1 MLFIGGPWHA
11 REEDVPDQPW
21 VAMGTDG
28 SKHVYTPQTFAA
40 PGIGHKRIMVHPVFL
55 NTPNA
60 AREAIKDALLERWLR
75 S

>member
-1 MLFIGGPWHA
+1 
-11 REEDVPDQPW
+11 
-21 VAMGTDG
+21 MGTDG

-60 AREAIKDALLERWLR
+60 AREATKDALLERWLR